1 MLLLTKQMAEREGV
15 NEQLKAKNQMLWVQK
30 MNNIR
35 DRVMEIVN
43 HDLIY
48 A

>member
-1 MLLLTKQMAEREGV
+1 MTKQMAEREGV
-15 NEQLKAKNQMLWVQK
+15 TEQFKAQDQLLWVQQ

-35 DRVMEIVN
+35 DRAMEIVN